1 MPFASTTS
9 TSAAQVRNVR
19 ANTSADRASADAAGD
34 FDLVLSNAVATAST
48 DDKKIAAPAL
58 QAKSDEE
65 RKQEAKAEER
75 QNLPPELAGLA
86 ANIAASPNQ
95 LAWQG
100 SVSAADA
107 QASAAEIASGSVA
120 TTGVASIDAAL
131 SAIEAA
137 GVMSL
142 QSEAGSTKPAHADG
156 GAILSAPQGVPAG
169 DLNSLQNMLMAARQM
184 LAPANVTAPAA
195 ATADTFTLDAAL
207 PAVRVQLLETAD
219 DGASHT
225 VLKAAPTDGS
235 ALGIDLKLD
244 GQGNATLVLNVA
256 NDAEHMRLQQTLS
269 ALHAGFEAMGLAL
282 NVELRQGSGDDQP
295 APAPETSR
303 RIGMVRAV
311 ADTGT
316 PAISRMRNSEPASTG
331 SQIHFYA

>member
-1 MPFASTTS
+1 MPFASTPS
-9 TSAAQVRNVR
+9 TSVAQARNLR

-34 FDLVLSNAVATAST
+34 FDRLLSNAVASASAV
-48 DDKKIAAPAL
+48 DKKT
-58 QAKSDEE
+58 QASASQEMSDEE
-65 RKQEAKAEER
+65 RKDAAKAEER

-107 QASAAEIASGSVA
+107 QVSAAEMAIGTVS

-131 SAIEAA
+131 NAIEAA

-142 QSEAGSTKPAHADG
+142 LPDAVSTKSAQTDG
-156 GAILSAPQGVPAG
+156 GVPAS

-184 LAPANVTAPAA
+184 LAPANVTALAVVN
-195 ATADTFTLDAAL
+195 ADTFALDAAL
-207 PAVRVQLLETAD
+207 PAVRVQVLEAAD
-219 DGASHT
+219 DGSSHT
-225 VLKAAPTDGS
+225 VLKTTPADGS

-282 NVELRQGSGDDQP
+282 NVELRQGGDDSQP
-295 APAPETSR
+295 APVPETSR
-303 RIGMVRAV
+303 RIGSVRVV
-311 ADTGT
+311 AETGAA
-316 PAISRMRNSEPASTG
+316 PISRMRNSEPAAAG

>member
-1 MPFASTTS
+1 MPFASSPLIT
-9 TSAAQVRNVR
+9 AAQVRSSLSSASSER
-19 ANTSADRASADAAGD
+19 TSAETTSAFDRLLTDAVASASADE
-34 FDLVLSNAVATAST
+34 
-48 DDKKIAAPAL
+48 KKPL
-58 QAKSDEE
+58 DTVSQAKSDEE
-65 RKQEAKAEER
+65 RREEAKAEER

-107 QASAAEIASGSVA
+107 QVAATELAGGAPASA
-120 TTGVASIDAAL
+120 TGVASIDAAL
-131 SAIEAA
+131 NAIQAA

-142 QSEAGSTKPAHADG
+142 QQDAGLAKPAQADER
-156 GAILSAPQGVPAG
+156 ALALQTAQSSDLS
-169 DLNSLQNMLMAARQM
+169 SLQNMLMAARQM
-184 LAPANVTAPAA
+184 AAPANVAAPAA
-195 ATADTFTLDAAL
+195 ANTNAFTLDAAL
-207 PAVRVQLLETAD
+207 PAVRVQLLELAD
-219 DGASHT
+219 EGGSHT
-225 VLKAAPTDGS
+225 VLKTVPADGS

-282 NVELRQGSGDDQP
+282 NVELRQGGDESQQ
-295 APAPETSR
+295 APVPETSR
-303 RIGMVRAV
+303 RIGLVRAA
-311 ADTGT
+311 ADAGT
-316 PAISRMRNSEPASTG
+316 APISRMRNSELATAG